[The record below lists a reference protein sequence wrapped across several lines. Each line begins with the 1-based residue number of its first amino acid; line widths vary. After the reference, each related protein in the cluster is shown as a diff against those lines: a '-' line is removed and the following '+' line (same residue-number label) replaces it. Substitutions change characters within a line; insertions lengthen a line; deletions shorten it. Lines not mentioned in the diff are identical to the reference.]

1 MPDTFTF
8 LSLDDFKRL
17 SPYAKQAYL
26 EQLKRYVDA
35 ATHAA
40 APTPPVP
47 APAAPRKRTP
57 V

>member
-1 MPDTFTF
+1 VPDSFKF

-17 SPYAKQAYL
+17 SPSAKQTYL

-40 APTPPVP
+40 DASAP
-47 APAAPRKRTP
+47 APAAPKKRTP